1 MWSIEGLSAV
11 APACFLADE
20 RVLYGDAGAGVLG
33 GILMMVLPKPA
44 DDEGV
49 PAADRDDR
57 IEVYSDGPGRE
68 YGSNHVGLSI
78 ARRTNTTRT

>member
-1 MWSIEGLSAV
+1 MT
-11 APACFLADE
+11 
-20 RVLYGDAGAGVLG
+20 
-33 GILMMVLPKPA
+33 VLPKPA

-78 ARRTNTTRT
+78 ARRTNTTL